1 MLDMYQVVSVGGW
14 GDKDGRKEYVES
26 MKKRAGYEDER
37 KQVYL
42 PTQKELRAKMDK
54 VYAVMN
60 IPTVESA
67 IKKRNSA

>member
-37 KQVYL
+37 KQVVL
-42 PTQKELRAKMDK
+42 PTQKELREKMDK

-60 IPTVESA
+60 IPTVAHVVEV
-67 IKKRNSA
+67 RGL